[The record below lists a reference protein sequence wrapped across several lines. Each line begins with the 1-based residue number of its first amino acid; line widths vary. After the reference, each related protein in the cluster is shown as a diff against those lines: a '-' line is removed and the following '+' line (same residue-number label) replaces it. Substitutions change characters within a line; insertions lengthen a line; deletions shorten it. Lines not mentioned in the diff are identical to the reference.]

1 MSRKRKDPCCKPQN
15 PEGCPA
21 RVAQLTEAAQGYH
34 DNHHWVPLRL
44 DGKAPY
50 DAGWTK
56 HTLKDAIPKFKD
68 TDNIGILL
76 GKPSGDLIRLDP
88 DFETIPDVTSILFP
102 EPTLMFGRATS
113 TQAGRL
119 IICDIKSKDFTLPN
133 STADHHRLPQSKGL
147 KVYQILSTG
156 KQTMAP
162 PSIHPDTKELL
173 TWRSKAQPAFVDA
186 PELLRRVGIEA
197 FLMAVRQFWPAR
209 GTRNEAAMAL
219 ARVLLEALATH
230 HPDDAERCAIV
241 DELVL
246 AVAMA
251 GGDGEASRSGK
262 ERATATLEKMNAGT
276 DTTGL
281 PRLIELF
288 ELPADVAKTFRK
300 WLGLG
305 PGARVSVEGLICLD
319 DFVSYLPE
327 HNYIYLRTVA
337 HWPAASVNARLP
349 RVKIGVKED
358 GTPITISPSEWLDR
372 YRRVEVQTWMPGHPT
387 LIKGHEFTEDDGL
400 KPHADSATFNLYHPP
415 TIKLGDPSG
424 AGRWLDLIK
433 ELYPDDFG
441 HIVACFAHARQRPHV
456 KINHVLFLGGDQ
468 GIGKD
473 TIFAGLERAVGV
485 SNYRT
490 ITPSQIIE
498 SQFNG
503 EFKTV
508 VLYISEVHDL
518 GIRDRIKFYNVMK
531 DKLAVPPTNIRINEK
546 YRQPYYIPNLLFAVM
561 TSNFQ
566 TGGIYL
572 PPNDRRH
579 YVAWS
584 PVKKGNHPEEW
595 WRDYYR
601 WFDGGGDECIAGYL
615 QVFDLSDFNP
625 KAEPVKTEA
634 WHAMVNASRSSEEME
649 LADVL
654 ERFNNGAAT
663 LVMIRNGAIE
673 LKFFELARWLG
684 EARNHKAIS
693 ERLEAAGYTVI
704 RNPDETTRGRWRVLQ
719 MDGSS
724 TIPRAIYGPATLGS
738 MSGCALRAP

>member
-1 MSRKRKDPCCKPQN
+1 MDAKTPPPR
-15 PEGCPA
+15 G
-21 RVAQLTEAAQGYH
+21 AQLTEAARKYR
-34 DNHHWVPLRL
+34 DHWVPLRL
-44 DGKAPY
+44 NGKSPY
-50 DAGWTK
+50 DAKWQKRT
-56 HTLKDAIPKFKD
+56 HKDAVPKFKD

-76 GKPSGDLIRLDP
+76 GKPSGDLVRLDP
-88 DFETIPDVTSILFP
+88 DFEAIPDVTSILFP
-102 EPTLMFGRATS
+102 EPTLTFGRAS
-113 TQAGRL
+113 SPRCGRL
-119 IICDIKSKDFTLPN
+119 YTCAVKSTDFKLPR
-133 STADHHRLPQSKGL
+133 SMAGHPGLPRHDGKPGL
-147 KVYQILSTG
+147 VVFQILSTG

-162 PSIHPDTKELL
+162 PSVHPETGEDIV
-173 TWRSKAQPAFVDA
+173 WQSKGHPVAIEA
-186 PELLRRVGIEA
+186 PELMRRAGIEA
-197 FLMAVRQFWPAR
+197 FLMAVRQFWPPR
-209 GTRNEAAMAL
+209 GSRNEAALAL
-219 ARVLLEALATH
+219 GRVLLEALAEH
-230 HPDDAERCAIV
+230 HPDDAERCSVV
-241 DELVL
+241 DELVE
-246 AVAMA
+246 AVAVS
-251 GGDGEASRSGK
+251 GGDGEESRKGK
-262 ERATATLEKMNAGT
+262 ARAAATLEKMKAGAE
-276 DTTGL
+276 TTGM
-281 PRLIELF
+281 PRLLELL
-288 ELPADVAKTFRK
+288 ELPVDVAKTFRK

-305 PGARVSVEGLICLD
+305 PCERIVVEGMTSLA
-319 DFVSYLPE
+319 DFVAYLPE
-327 HNYIYLRTVA
+327 HNYIYLRTLA
-337 HWPAASVNARLP
+337 HWPASSVNARLP
-349 RVKIGVKED
+349 AIEVAPGKKIM
-358 GTPITISPSEWLDR
+358 PAHWLDR
-372 YRRVEVQTWMPGHPT
+372 NKRVEVQTWMPGYST
-387 LIKGHEFTEDDGL
+387 IINGHEFTEDDGL
-400 KPHADSATFNLYHPP
+400 KPHADSSTFNLYRPP
-415 TIKLGDPSG
+415 TIRLGDPAG
-424 AGRWLDLIK
+424 AKRWLDLIK

-441 HIVACFAHARQRPHV
+441 HIVACFAHARQRPNV

-473 TIFAGLERAVGV
+473 TIFAGLERAVGF

-498 SQFNG
+498 SEFNG

-546 YRQPYYIPNLLFAVM
+546 YRQPYYVPNLLFPVM

-579 YVAWS
+579 YVGWS
-584 PVKKGNHPEEW
+584 AVKKGNHPEEW

-615 QVFDLSDFNP
+615 QAYDLSGFNP

-649 LADVL
+649 LADVV

-724 TIPRAIYGPATLGS
+724 TIPRAIYGPATLGFDERLRLAR
-738 MSGCALRAP
+738 ALKDVEEPEPREIPW